1 VKVIGEEDR
10 IIFEFSDDG
19 IGIEPDLKER
29 IFEKF
34 YKGSGSRGCTGSGLG
49 LSIVRLL
56 VEKQN
61 GEVSLDT
68 QRNKGTAFKI
78 TFPRIR

>member
-1 VKVIGEEDR
+1 MKVIGEEDR

-34 YKGSGSRGCTGSGLG
+34 YKGSGSRGCTGSGL
-49 LSIVRLL
+49 SHSQAL

-61 GEVSLDT
+61 EVFVRYPKK
-68 QRNKGTAFKI
+68 QRYCL
-78 TFPRIR
+78 